1 MAPPERCWDSGIIA
15 LFWWIDAE
23 QNPRLMSSPAIVV
36 DPGSHASYALTLIRR
51 WINHSPVVNLVESAA
66 VYGIVSFRAAE
77 EIGWGNKG

>member
-1 MAPPERCWDSGIIA
+1 
-15 LFWWIDAE
+15 
-23 QNPRLMSSPAIVV
+23 MSSPAIVV